1 MNTDA
6 RRRGARAA
14 VVLAVAGLLL
24 GLMSP
29 VVAAEPTGWVAGDV
43 KERVGKSTRYLSGI
57 KVRVFTSDWGYLRE
71 VRTKG
76 TAYSL
81 DLPAGDYILQ
91 FTDTRPRYDV
101 KAHVDVD
108 VRVSVEA
115 GEGTQR
121 DVTLRR
127 GGAFTG
133 TVRAGGKAA
142 AGARVL
148 AVENVPAGT
157 NGRTYEVKA
166 DKRGRYAIGG
176 LPNARFTLFTFDRAK
191 RWTGPGRAAGAAN
204 LGVVRSVD
212 VALRTRAGS
221 MVGRVYRGDNTL
233 ISTSPWVTLVH
244 RKTGQFWVVKVTQG
258 RFSVQGLHP
267 GAYRVQVPGT
277 DGYLG
282 RTVNLSGSVRSQRTL
297 NTSVKLSQKG
307 GSLSGRVLDAKTG
320 MPAKGVKVSA
330 YDGNGVQHGKVETD
344 ATGAFTVGGTL
355 PTATCDISIVIEDE
369 VDKKWEPVRLNGLSA
384 LQGMVVAANQPLL
397 PDSTCRQVLA
407 VEDGLPFVLVR
418 SPAFPWPSTT
428 PTPTPSTTS
437 TPSATPTPTATPTPS
452 STATVAAGSS

>member
-14 VVLAVAGLLL
+14 IVLAVAGLLL
-24 GLMSP
+24 GLVSP
-29 VVAAEPTGWVAGDV
+29 VAAAEPTGWVAGDI

-57 KVRVFTSDWGYLRE
+57 KVRVFTSGWGYLRE

-121 DVTLRR
+121 DVTMRR

-133 TVRAGGKAA
+133 TVRAGGKVAG
-142 AGARVL
+142 GARVL
-148 AVENVPAGT
+148 AVENVPAGSD
-157 NGRTYEVKA
+157 GRTYEVKA
-166 DKRGRYAIGG
+166 NSRGQYAIGG
-176 LPNARFTLFTFDRAK
+176 LPNARFSLFTFDRAK
-191 RWTGPGRAAGAAN
+191 RWTGPARAAGAAN

-212 VALRTRAGS
+212 IALRSRAGS

-244 RKTGQFWVVKVTQG
+244 RTTGQFWVVKVTQG

-267 GAYRVQVPGT
+267 GSYRVQVPGT

-282 RTVNLSGSVRSQRTL
+282 RTVNLSGSVRSGRTL
-297 NTSVKLSQKG
+297 NTSVKLAQQG
-307 GSLSGRVLDAKTG
+307 GSLRGRVLDARTG

-330 YDGNGVQHGKVETD
+330 YDGKGVQHGKVETD
-344 ATGAFTVGGTL
+344 AAGWFTVGGTL
-355 PTATCDISIVIEDE
+355 PTATCDVSIVIEDE
-369 VDKKWEPVRLNGLSA
+369 VDKKWQPVRLNGLSA
-384 LQGMVVAANQPLL
+384 VQGMAVAANQPLL
-397 PDSTCRQVLA
+397 PDSTCRQALA
-407 VEDGLPFVLVR
+407 VEDGPPFMLVR
-418 SPAFPWPSTT
+418 SPAFPWPSAT
-428 PTPTPSTTS
+428 PTPTPSGTP
-437 TPSATPTPTATPTPS
+437 TPSATPTATPTPS
-452 STATVAAGSS
+452 ATPTATAAGGVS

>member
-14 VVLAVAGLLL
+14 IVLAVAGLLL
-24 GLMSP
+24 GLTSP
-29 VVAAEPTGWVAGDV
+29 VVAAEPTGWVAGDI
-43 KERVGKSTRYLSGI
+43 KERVGTSTRYLSGI
-57 KVRVFTSDWGYLRE
+57 KVRIFTSGWGYLRE

-108 VRVSVEA
+108 VRVHVEA

-121 DVTLRR
+121 DVTMRR

-133 TVRAGGKAA
+133 TVRGGGKVAG
-142 AGARVL
+142 GARVL
-148 AVENVPAGT
+148 AVENVPAGV

-166 DKRGRYAIGG
+166 NSRGQYAIGG
-176 LPNARFTLFTFDRAK
+176 LPNARFTLFTYDRAK

-204 LGVVRSVD
+204 LGVVRSVNIT
-212 VALRTRAGS
+212 LKNRAGS

-244 RKTGQFWVVKVTQG
+244 RTTGQFWVVKVTQG

-267 GAYRVQVPGT
+267 GSYRVQVPGT

-307 GSLSGRVLDAKTG
+307 GSLSGLVLDAKTG

-355 PTATCDISIVIEDE
+355 PTSTCDISIVIEDE
-369 VDKKWEPVRLNGLSA
+369 VDKKWQPVRLNGLNV
-384 LQGMVVAANQPLL
+384 LQGMTVAANQPLL
-397 PDSTCRQVLA
+397 PDSTCRQSLA
-407 VEDGLPFVLVR
+407 VEDGQPFMLVR
-418 SPAFPWPSTT
+418 SPAFPWPSAT
-428 PTPTPSTTS
+428 PTPTPSATS
-437 TPSATPTPTATPTPS
+437 TPSATPTATPTPS
-452 STATVAAGSS
+452 PTATVAAGAS